1 MSKIYDSRFL
11 TPYIVYSREFAIS
24 VPADGFARTN
34 FAHNLPFLPLLVGQ
48 WSNSPNFEPSY
59 DLAMRMPVFLGARPK
74 RVCQVGADKQNIYFD
89 LADNAGENCVF
100 YFRIMALAPPDF
112 YGDISTIYRDKT
124 NFNFDSRMN
133 YPKIADFQKVGESGV
148 ISHNLGFLPQVKFW
162 SEVLIPVDANYR
174 TQPAVLPMFST
185 LYGNSLNG
193 VCVNENEVIYNFL
206 GTGESYILTFGDG
219 FDEN

>member
-1 MSKIYDSRFL
+1 M
-11 TPYIVYSREFAIS
+11 
-24 VPADGFARTN
+24 
-34 FAHNLPFLPLLVGQ
+34 
-48 WSNSPNFEPSY
+48 
-59 DLAMRMPVFLGARPK
+59 
-74 RVCQVGADKQNIYFD
+74 
-89 LADNAGENCVF
+89 
-100 YFRIMALAPPDF
+100 
-112 YGDISTIYRDKT
+112 
-124 NFNFDSRMN
+124 
-133 YPKIADFQKVGESGV
+133 

-206 GTGESYILTFGDG
+206 ETGESYILTFGDG